1 MYKLEK
7 ATFNDGP
14 ANGTG
19 VGRINYEVPYFQYS
33 SALDYY
39 EYYNIIVVCS
49 NRERKEEEDNL
60 PMFKLNY
67 FSSN

>member
-39 EYYNIIVVCS
+39 EYYIIFILLFCMFKRS
-49 NRERKEEEDNL
+49 NREKKEEDRQL
-60 PMFKLNY
+60 THV
-67 FSSN
+67 

>member
-7 ATFNDGP
+7 ATFNDGT

-49 NRERKEEEDNL
+49 NRRGKSRKTTY
-60 PMFKLNY
+60 PCLN
-67 FSSN
+67 